1 MGYNDGRHR
10 LESPYVLRSD
20 SDEVSVTGCVE
31 GFRELALLG
40 EGDRFGSGLVSLRH
54 RWQSGASLPPSC
66 LRLASCS
73 FISVGLSHSL
83 SRWLSVDVL
92 FLVAA
97 CRFFGASGTGPV
109 SDPSLRLLYSTFSRS
124 SSLGMKLWVGVAASL
139 TVEMH
144 YLLRG
149 SGRSREINLRLP
161 PQEPLFFI
169 DRGRLAN
176 TPPPVAVK
184 VSPGLLRFHPYP
196 RPVFSFAVYS
206 E

>member
-1 MGYNDGRHR
+1 DCFWISSGG
-10 LESPYVLRSD
+10 SPAVLKGVSRVSVALWS

-31 GFRELALLG
+31 GFRELAVLG

-169 DRGRLAN
+169 ECLSSVSLDSQLLLR
-176 TPPPVAVK
+176 K
-184 VSPGLLRFHPYP
+184 VSG
-196 RPVFSFAVYS
+196 
-206 E
+206 

>member
-1 MGYNDGRHR
+1 M
-10 LESPYVLRSD
+10 
-20 SDEVSVTGCVE
+20 
-31 GFRELALLG
+31 
-40 EGDRFGSGLVSLRH
+40 
-54 RWQSGASLPPSC
+54 
-66 LRLASCS
+66 
-73 FISVGLSHSL
+73 
-83 SRWLSVDVL
+83 DVL

-169 DRGRLAN
+169 ECLSFVSLDSQLLLQ
-176 TPPPVAVK
+176 K
-184 VSPGLLRFHPYP
+184 VSGLAGSGLIGSVIAGPGSPIRLHLLPSKYP
-196 RPVFSFAVYS
+196 RDCSVSNHT
-206 E
+206 